1 MSQIQ
6 APMDDW
12 RLFRFIDSV
21 SDVIMFGA
29 FLLAK

>member
-6 APMDDW
+6 APMDEW
-12 RLFRFIDSV
+12 CLFRFIDSV
-21 SDVIMFGA
+21 PDVTMFGA